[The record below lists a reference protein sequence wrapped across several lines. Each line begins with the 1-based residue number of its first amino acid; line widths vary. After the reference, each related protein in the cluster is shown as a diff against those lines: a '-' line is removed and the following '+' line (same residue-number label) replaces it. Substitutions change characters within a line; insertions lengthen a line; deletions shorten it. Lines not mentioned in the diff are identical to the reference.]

1 MTRNGKIKQYSI
13 WPNIMKAILI
23 STVVLAHSN
32 HMPYEIGKII
42 YWFHMPCFF
51 ILSGLFFKMPELT
64 QITVQEWIIKKAKKM
79 LIPCLVYFLICS
91 VFEDS
96 FDIKKILYFLYGGKM
111 VGGVYW
117 FITVLFLSHIAML
130 IVLSKLHAKAQWCFV
145 FVMYTAGVIWSNLMV
160 PDSNVGY
167 PMYLRFPWNA
177 DVVFVALPYV
187 YIGYKM
193 RDFIFNKNV
202 GKTVYLA
209 SGVGALGIISVTVYL
224 FVSGNLNFLIDMR
237 YSVYKNWL
245 LTLVIPICFFI
256 VLFLLSKAVEKIP
269 VINNV
274 LFYIGDASLIIMY
287 LHLMI
292 KDNVVIPVWGEGY
305 SIWLY
310 LLVSVII
317 SMTVYFISKRNTL
330 TNWLFNG
337 KVK

>member
-1 MTRNGKIKQYSI
+1 MTRNGELRQYLI

-51 ILSGLFFKMPELT
+51 ILSGFFFKMPELT
-64 QITVQEWIIKKAKKM
+64 KIAVQEWIVKKAKKM
-79 LIPCLVYFLICS
+79 LIPCLVYFLICT
-91 VFEDS
+91 VFDGPLN
-96 FDIKKILYFLYGGKM
+96 IKKIIYFLYGGKM

-130 IVLSKLHAKAQWCFV
+130 IVLSKFRIKVQWCLILF
-145 FVMYTAGVIWSNLMV
+145 MYTAGVIWSNLMV
-160 PDSNVGY
+160 PDSIAGY

-177 DVVFVALPYV
+177 DVVLVALPYV
-187 YIGYKM
+187 YIGYKL
-193 RDFIFNKNV
+193 RDIIKRKNV
-202 GKTVYLA
+202 RKTVYLA
-209 SGVGALGIISVTVYL
+209 AGIGALGIISVTASL
-224 FVSGNLNFLIDMR
+224 FMLGHLNFLIDMR

-245 LTLVIPICFFI
+245 LTLVIPICFFV
-256 VLFLLSKAVEKIP
+256 VLLLLSKVLEKIP

-274 LFYIGDASLIIMY
+274 LFYVGDASLIIMY

-292 KDNVVIPVWGEGY
+292 KDNIVIPVWGEGY

-310 LLVSVII
+310 LLVSIVI
-317 SMTVYFISKRNTL
+317 SMGVYFISKLNAL
-330 TNWLFNG
+330 TNCLLNG
-337 KVK
+337 K